1 MIIINSLE
9 NRYAVVSY
17 LSKHP
22 RRSSDHTVLLALQIE
37 KPWLVLAIFAGI
49 TVLYQSSLWII
60 GAFMDLGWNAIWLA
74 LIGVMVITFSMS
86 IVLGCALGLLIRKFM
101 VHK

>member
-1 MIIINSLE
+1 MLLCMK
-9 NRYAVVSY
+9 R
-17 LSKHP
+17 SK
-22 RRSSDHTVLLALQIE
+22 

-49 TVLYQSSLWII
+49 AVLYQSSLWMI

-74 LIGVMVITFSMS
+74 LIGVMVIIFSMF

-101 VHK
+101 IHK

>member
-1 MIIINSLE
+1 MK
-9 NRYAVVSY
+9 R
-17 LSKHP
+17 SK
-22 RRSSDHTVLLALQIE
+22 

-49 TVLYQSSLWII
+49 AVLYQSSLWMI

-101 VHK
+101 IHK